1 MQRIIKVLTNSPTGI
16 VELVLT
22 CGSWQEAQTIV
33 DRLLE
38 TRLIACAEF
47 IEIKSKFWWK
57 DEISEGNEIKLI
69 MKSYAS
75 LFDKVESEITKLHSY
90 ETFVLQAVP
99 VVALSDAAQQWI
111 DKEIRLLANDKIGP
125 KYD

>member
-1 MQRIIKVLTNSPTGI
+1 MQMLINTSTGI

-57 DEISEGNEIKLI
+57 DEISEANEVKLI

-75 LFDKVESEITKLHSY
+75 LFDKIESEIAKLHSY

-99 VVALSDAAQQWI
+99 VVALSHAAQIWLEQELTLI
-111 DKEIRLLANDKIGP
+111 AQGV
-125 KYD
+125 

>member
-1 MQRIIKVLTNSPTGI
+1 MLINTPTGI

-22 CGSWQEAQTIV
+22 CGSWQQAQIIV
-33 DRLLE
+33 DRLLA

-57 DEISEGNEIKLI
+57 DKITEGNEIKLI
-69 MKSYAS
+69 MKSHAS
-75 LFDKVESEITKLHSY
+75 LFDKVEAEIAKLHSY
-90 ETFVLQAVP
+90 ETFVLQSVP
-99 VVALSDAAQQWI
+99 VVALSGAAQQWI

-125 KYD
+125 EYA